1 LLVLLNR
8 WGASQVFL
16 VVAMSHSNCQGKK
29 TTSCIG
35 EKKRTLGK
43 KLGIFGIFS
52 SANLTNFAK
61 IWGKFAKFSI
71 SNL

>member
-1 LLVLLNR
+1 MVCF
-8 WGASQVFL
+8 QVFW
-16 VVAMSHSNCQGKK
+16 VVAMSHSNFQEKK
-29 TTSCIG
+29 TTNYIG
-35 EKKRTLGK
+35 EKKRTLSK

-61 IWGKFAKFSI
+61 NGGKFAKFSI